1 MNGQN
6 RPLIKPKRRL
16 VSAGHTYYP
25 VRADILLSPSPVL
38 KSSTR
43 REGTVCANCK
53 TTHTTLWRR
62 NHNGEPV
69 CNACGLYY
77 KLHNVPRPMTMKKDG
92 IQTRNRKLATKA
104 KKRRPGMHDF
114 FKPFDS
120 RFSAMYSSMG
130 SSYLAAAAA
139 TNPMSQYYAG
149 QMSAMQPFMG
159 TPNSP
164 STSVVSPLGQTASP
178 LMP

>member
-1 MNGQN
+1 
-6 RPLIKPKRRL
+6 
-16 VSAGHTYYP
+16 
-25 VRADILLSPSPVL
+25 
-38 KSSTR
+38 
-43 REGTVCANCK
+43 
-53 TTHTTLWRR
+53 
-62 NHNGEPV
+62 
-69 CNACGLYY
+69 
-77 KLHNVPRPMTMKKDG
+77 MKKDG

-159 TPNSP
+159 TPNS
-164 STSVVSPLGQTASP
+164 SATSVMSPLGQTP
-178 LMP
+178 LMPTVSTPSLSSTSTSSPSPSMGHVTSTAESAAAVAAAASFSPYVAGNSAAAAATMPVVGASA

>member
-1 MNGQN
+1 
-6 RPLIKPKRRL
+6 
-16 VSAGHTYYP
+16 
-25 VRADILLSPSPVL
+25 
-38 KSSTR
+38 
-43 REGTVCANCK
+43 
-53 TTHTTLWRR
+53 
-62 NHNGEPV
+62 
-69 CNACGLYY
+69 
-77 KLHNVPRPMTMKKDG
+77 MKKDG

-120 RFSAMYSSMG
+120 RFSAMYSTMG

-159 TPNSP
+159 TAAASHLDMTHAVTAAAHHSSSP
-164 STSVVSPLGQTASP
+164 SPSSNGELYHGGQAYSSVEDAAAAAASSAPPAQTISNNGNGIAENGESVGGGGASS
-178 LMP
+178 LIGATA

>member
-1 MNGQN
+1 
-6 RPLIKPKRRL
+6 
-16 VSAGHTYYP
+16 
-25 VRADILLSPSPVL
+25 
-38 KSSTR
+38 
-43 REGTVCANCK
+43 
-53 TTHTTLWRR
+53 
-62 NHNGEPV
+62 
-69 CNACGLYY
+69 
-77 KLHNVPRPMTMKKDG
+77 MKKDG

-139 TNPMSQYYAG
+139 TSPMSQYYAG

-159 TPNSP
+159 APNTP
-164 STSVVSPLGQTASP
+164 STAAAAASVVSPLGQTAASP
-178 LMP
+178 LMPTVSTPSLSNTSTSSPSPSMGHVSSTAESVAAVAAAASFSPYLTGNPAAAATAMPVVGASA

>member
-1 MNGQN
+1 
-6 RPLIKPKRRL
+6 
-16 VSAGHTYYP
+16 
-25 VRADILLSPSPVL
+25 
-38 KSSTR
+38 
-43 REGTVCANCK
+43 
-53 TTHTTLWRR
+53 
-62 NHNGEPV
+62 
-69 CNACGLYY
+69 
-77 KLHNVPRPMTMKKDG
+77 MKKDG

-139 TNPMSQYYAG
+139 TNHMSQYYAG

-164 STSVVSPLGQTASP
+164 STSVVSPLGHTSSP
-178 LMP
+178 LMPTVSTPSLSNTSTSSPSPSMGHVSSSAESAAAVAAAASFSPYLTGNSAAATAAMPVVGASA

>member
-1 MNGQN
+1 
-6 RPLIKPKRRL
+6 
-16 VSAGHTYYP
+16 
-25 VRADILLSPSPVL
+25 
-38 KSSTR
+38 
-43 REGTVCANCK
+43 
-53 TTHTTLWRR
+53 
-62 NHNGEPV
+62 
-69 CNACGLYY
+69 
-77 KLHNVPRPMTMKKDG
+77 MKKDG

-120 RFSAMYSSMG
+120 RFSAMYSTMG

-159 TPNSP
+159 TANSP
-164 STSVVSPLGQTASP
+164 SAASVVSPLGHTASP
-178 LMP
+178 LMPTVSTPSLSNTSTSSPSPSMGHHHVSSSAESAAAVAAAASFSPYLTGNSAAAAATMPVVGASA

>member
-1 MNGQN
+1 
-6 RPLIKPKRRL
+6 
-16 VSAGHTYYP
+16 
-25 VRADILLSPSPVL
+25 
-38 KSSTR
+38 
-43 REGTVCANCK
+43 
-53 TTHTTLWRR
+53 
-62 NHNGEPV
+62 
-69 CNACGLYY
+69 
-77 KLHNVPRPMTMKKDG
+77 MKKDG

-120 RFSAMYSSMG
+120 RFSAMYSTMG

-159 TPNSP
+159 APNSS
-164 STSVVSPLGQTASP
+164 STAASVVSPLGQTTSP
-178 LMP
+178 LMPTVSTPSLSNTSTSSPSPSMGHVSSSAESAAAVAAAASFSPYLTGNSAAAAAATMPVVGASA